1 MTRFVLQRSLHGLLS
16 LIGIVLL
23 VFVLSRLTGSP
34 ARLYLPEDATEAMV
48 RQFNAQNG
56 FDEPIYIQLWN
67 FIRGVAHLDFGR
79 SLLYNSPALDV
90 VMNRYPATLRLA
102 AVATVIFTVVGVLI
116 GCIGAAR
123 KGTRTDDATRLTS
136 LVALSVPDFWVGI
149 TCIAVFA
156 VYLNVLPTSGAGGV
170 QYWILPL
177 IALTLRPIGVLTQV
191 SRSSMIEELDSEYVR
206 VARSKGVDERSVVLK
221 HALRNAALPI
231 VTVAGVLLAQLV
243 NGALVVETVF
253 GWPGVGNLM
262 VTAIR
267 GRDFAVIQAVVL
279 VTGAAIIVLNF
290 MIDLAY
296 SWLNPQ
302 IRLGA
307 MT

>member
-34 ARLYLPEDATEAMV
+34 ARLYLPEDATEEMV

-67 FIRGVAHLDFGR
+67 FIRGVAQLDFGR

>member
-23 VFVLSRLTGSP
+23 VFVLPRLTGSP
-34 ARLYLPEDATEAMV
+34 ARLYLPEDATEEMV